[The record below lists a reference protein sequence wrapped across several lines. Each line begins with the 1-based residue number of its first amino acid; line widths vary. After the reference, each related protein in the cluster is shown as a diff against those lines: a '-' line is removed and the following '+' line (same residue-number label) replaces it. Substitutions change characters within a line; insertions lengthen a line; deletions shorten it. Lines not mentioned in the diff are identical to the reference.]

1 MDWPLIAVAKQVEE
15 VAAGMKEL
23 VDDVREHAYEYLSSI
38 SRLFAISAELRGLD
52 CKVPKP
58 KYRAALATAAPEMEL
73 LCDSVAATTETLSV
87 EFLGLTSPNVR
98 RNWEGLVR
106 ICVDEGL
113 SLSNRLQLYQDLAV
127 GLNDVLKHD
136 RDPDDLGP
144 ITKPLRRLQA
154 RQVSFPTEAGGPGSG
169 PGPGLPPPP
178 PPPPRFGP
186 RPVSPGVRHRPAP
199 PQRRGPRAESPIIRP
214 ISIPPPP
221 PPPPRRPESPPV
233 RHRAAPPRL
242 GRPPYPDDPIVEII
256 SDSPPPQHLPP
267 PPPPPPRF
275 NPRARSP
282 AFGPAPPPPPPP
294 PPPAEYPKWVYAE
307 EWDREEY
314 IFSPPEESEAPMSP
328 AISDSSWAEFS
339 AWPRSV
345 TVEASSS
352 STSQHWA
359 MNVYDGRHPLSP
371 FRGGL
376 GQPTRCFGRD
386 MPDAVNRLWAEGFV
400 KVVEHPFEAS
410 EVFVRL
416 YWRPTDNRARI
427 VFLTKDPSGER
438 RRYCFPL
445 TALKIMRVGASL
457 QFCRINK
464 HDGGLDLWAVL
475 RFASSERMVL
485 FYCICIGLKYQDPVE
500 YDLGEDDFFAPGEEQ
515 LFGGEIKDDGLLH
528 ALRIFRDTKS
538 GSIRFEGTSRHGR
551 SKRTPIWT
559 AFVSDLLRTRGWLHR
574 LDNRTVE
581 FSELHTYV
589 FCNSFVP
596 LRGRN
601 GRHEV
606 RFTSTSDCDDF
617 LYVIGELL
625 AS

>member
-52 CKVPKP
+52 RKVPKP

-127 GLNDVLKHD
+127 GLNDVLK
-136 RDPDDLGP
+136 
-144 ITKPLRRLQA
+144 QS
-154 RQVSFPTEAGGPGSG
+154 V
-169 PGPGLPPPP
+169 
-178 PPPPRFGP
+178 
-186 RPVSPGVRHRPAP
+186 
-199 PQRRGPRAESPIIRP
+199 
-214 ISIPPPP
+214 
-221 PPPPRRPESPPV
+221 SPPV

-294 PPPAEYPKWVYAE
+294 PPPAEDPKWVYAE

-314 IFSPPEESEAPMSP
+314 IFSPPEKSEAPMSP

-606 RFTSTSDCDDF
+606 RFTSTSGRSCSSYDGS
-617 LYVIGELL
+617 VV
-625 AS
+625 S